1 MVYNFLFSTFIW
13 LYYYFTDMPV
23 IVLYQFYSHRPAIHS
38 CQFTGIICRQ
48 KAARKCRP
56 RAAHLGTVRSNIEPV
71 AADETWSIRRWI
83 DGKARWP
90 CSFLS
95 DVLFIL

>member
-1 MVYNFLFSTFIW
+1 
-13 LYYYFTDMPV
+13 MPV

-48 KAARKCRP
+48 KATRKRRP

-71 AADETWSIRRWI
+71 ATDETWSIRRWI